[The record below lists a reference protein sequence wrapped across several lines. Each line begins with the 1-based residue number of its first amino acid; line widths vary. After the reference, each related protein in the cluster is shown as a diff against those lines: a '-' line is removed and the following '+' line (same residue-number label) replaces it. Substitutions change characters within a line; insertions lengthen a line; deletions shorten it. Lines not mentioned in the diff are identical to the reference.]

1 MRIRPFCVVAALV
14 VLWIGSGCQR
24 GAPGSGAAVPET
36 IRIEGSDTMVN
47 LAQAWAE
54 RYHHKHSYVS
64 VQVQGGGSGVGI
76 ASLTD
81 GNCDIAASSRPI
93 RDNEAQRIE
102 AARGEGPVEHIVG
115 FDALAIYVHPSN
127 PIDTISIEELAE
139 IYGEGGRLT
148 NWSQLGGPDIP
159 ITRVSRQNNSGT
171 YAYFREAVLGSGREY
186 KLGSIEQ
193 SGSKDV
199 VALVANTPGA
209 IGYSGMGY
217 ATDAVKLLKVSRKK
231 GEEGY
236 AASIENVLAG
246 HYPITR
252 PLYLY
257 TVGEES
263 GVLAEFL
270 GWIMSAEGQTVVR
283 ELGYVPFDKRVK
295 LSEMT
300 AGGPAR
306 SHDFSASA
314 R

>member
-1 MRIRPFCVVAALV
+1 MRIWPVCVIAV
-14 VLWIGSGCQR
+14 VLLSAIGSGCRR
-24 GAPGSGAAVPET
+24 GAREPGAAASET

-54 RYHHKHSYVS
+54 RYHAKHSYVS

-139 IYGEGGRLT
+139 IYGEGGNLT
-148 NWSQLGGPDIP
+148 NWSQLGGPDIS

-171 YAYFREAVLGSGREY
+171 YAYFREAVLGTGREY

-217 ATDAVKLLKVSRKK
+217 ATDAVKLLRVSRKK
-231 GEEGY
+231 GEDGY
-236 AASIENVLAG
+236 APSVENVLAG

-257 TVGEES
+257 TIGEES

-270 GWIMSAEGQTVVR
+270 DWILSAEGQTVVR

-295 LSEMT
+295 SPEL
-300 AGGPAR
+300 AGGGSPATR
-306 SHDFSASA
+306 EIATSA